1 MSNYFFLRDKYIKCA
16 PNRKVR
22 SKDDT
27 CFSIDILEDMFDALT
42 EHIKK
47 NNIFT
52 KETKN
57 ELKES
62 KEELLTYK
70 NIYISHNSEI
80 NIFSYKTH
88 LYNSVK
94 KFLKYYI
101 EKIPLK
107 DINNDDIDFNNEFNW
122 LKLPIFEHLFYKY
135 NIHDIFNAYN
145 SNEPDNFE
153 GINAR
158 LYEVIMNKYEQI
170 YPEFKCIIIRYQ
182 NKTVEFKDINNKYDD
197 VKNMIHYLNYCH
209 KKLNKYKFGFL
220 IYKPTHIVASYIDL
234 YNLQLYYYNSWG
246 TPPIDKDLS
255 INDEDSFYFVDNII
269 KQLYRFIM
277 YSSNNYNKLYE
288 NLNSISSKKNSI
300 SPKKIS
306 DHYKQYVN
314 TKIQQKILL
323 YLAET
328 LCKEYEYYK
337 NQADIKNQK
346 KSRELYEDQYKKYK
360 SLIEKYPLRLLE
372 HYKNGHGTGTIKG
385 NINKIL
391 DLQIQIKIEL
401 NNIIDHINKRKYIKI
416 NNKLIRTNKITYVDN
431 CIKQLN
437 DQIFNLQL
445 TINDKKDIINENMQ
459 IINKFLDMRYNN
471 ISNQNR
477 YGICTIYAMTFI
489 ARLVEG
495 YSFDNF
501 MNIHETNDDML
512 HYLSKY
518 VNVF

>member
-42 EHIKK
+42 EHIEK
-47 NNIFT
+47 NNIFSAKFKDKL
-52 KETKN
+52 KELKTELSKAKN
-57 ELKES
+57 EYI
-62 KEELLTYK
+62 TY
-70 NIYISHNSEI
+70 NSEDKL
-80 NIFSYKTH
+80 FLYKIY
-88 LYNSVK
+88 LYKYVK
-94 KFLKYYI
+94 NLLKYYT

-107 DINNDDIDFNNEFNW
+107 DINNDDIDFNNDFNW

-145 SNEPDNFE
+145 SNESDNFE
-153 GINAR
+153 GINAQ

-182 NKTVEFKDINNKYDD
+182 NKTVEFKGINNKYDD
-197 VKNMIHYLNYCH
+197 VQNLIHYLIYCY
-209 KKLNKYKFGFL
+209 KSLNKYKFGFL
-220 IYKPTHIVASYIDL
+220 IYKPAHIVASYMDL

-246 TPPIDKDLS
+246 TPPIDIDLS
-255 INDEDSFYFVDNII
+255 INDEASFYFVDNII

-277 YSSNNYNKLYE
+277 YLSNNYNKLYE
-288 NLNSISSKKNSI
+288 NLNYNKLFENLNSIDSISN
-300 SPKKIS
+300 
-306 DHYKQYVN
+306 HYKQYVN
-314 TKIQQKILL
+314 TKIQQNILL

-337 NQADIKNQK
+337 NQADDKNQK

-360 SLIEKYPLRLLE
+360 SLIEKYPLKLLE
-372 HYKNGHGTGTIKG
+372 QYKDGHDIIKD
-385 NINKIL
+385 NINEIL

-437 DQIFNLQL
+437 DQIFNLHL

-477 YGICTIYAMTFI
+477 YGICTIYATTFI

>member
-42 EHIKK
+42 EHIEK
-47 NNIFT
+47 NNIFSSIKDKVKKSKT
-52 KETKN
+52 ELLKEKN
-57 ELKES
+57 E
-62 KEELLTYK
+62 
-70 NIYISHNSEI
+70 YISYNSEDKL
-80 NIFSYKTH
+80 FLYKIH
-88 LYNSVK
+88 LYSSVK
-94 KFLKYYI
+94 NLLKYYTK
-101 EKIPLK
+101 KIPLK
-107 DINNDDIDFNNEFNW
+107 DINNDDIDFNNDFNW

-145 SNEPDNFE
+145 ASVSDKFE
-153 GINAR
+153 GINTR

-182 NKTVEFKDINNKYDD
+182 NETAEFKDINNKYID
-197 VKNMIHYLNYCH
+197 VNDMIHYLNYCY
-209 KKLNKYKFGFL
+209 KTLNKYKFGFL
-220 IYKPTHIVASYIDL
+220 IYKPTHIVASYMDL

-255 INDEDSFYFVDNII
+255 IDDENSFYFVDNII

-277 YSSNNYNKLYE
+277 CLSNNYNELYE
-288 NLNSISSKKNSI
+288 NLRPN

-323 YLAET
+323 YLAKT
-328 LCKEYEYYK
+328 LCKEYEDYK
-337 NQADIKNQK
+337 NQADDKNQK

-360 SLIEKYPLRLLE
+360 SLIKKYPLSLLKQ
-372 HYKNGHGTGTIKG
+372 YKDSHGTGTIKD

-391 DLQIQIKIEL
+391 NLQTQIKIEL
-401 NNIIDHINKRKYIKI
+401 NNIIDHINKRKYIKK

-437 DQIFNLQL
+437 DQIFRLHL

-471 ISNQNR
+471 ISTQIR
-477 YGICTIYAMTFI
+477 YGICTIYAITFI

-501 MNIHETNDDML
+501 INIHESNDDML